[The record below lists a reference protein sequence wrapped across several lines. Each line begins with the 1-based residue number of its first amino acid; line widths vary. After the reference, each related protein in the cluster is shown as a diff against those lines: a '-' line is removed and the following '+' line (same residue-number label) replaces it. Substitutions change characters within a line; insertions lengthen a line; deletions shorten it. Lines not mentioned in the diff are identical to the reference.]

1 MKRAF
6 SLKSLT
12 NKGPG
17 GWLLLIGGGLV
28 GAYILKNILDH
39 HHSSH
44 AMFANSNN
52 SIYPVHDTDL
62 GDSMN
67 SISPDPFHPNHL
79 GHHNPDAPC
88 PHCGR
93 DAHHCVCGHHPAL
106 HHGGHH
112 HGHGHKH
119 GHKTFPDY
127 TDRINTLPTPFFGEH
142 NVPFDSINVDANL
155 NNIGDR
161 GIYIQTFNGNSVGGP

>member
-17 GWLLLIGGGLV
+17 GWILLLGGALIGG
-28 GAYILKNILDH
+28 YILKNVLDN
-39 HHSSH
+39 H
-44 AMFANSNN
+44 AHANFANSNN

-79 GHHNPDAPC
+79 GHH
-88 PHCGR
+88 
-93 DAHHCVCGHHPAL
+93 HHMH

-112 HGHGHKH
+112 GHHGH

-127 TDRINTLPTPFFGEH
+127 TDRINQIPTPFFGEH
-142 NVPFDSINVDANL
+142 NVPFDSINVDANI

-161 GIYIQTFNGNSVGGP
+161 GMYIQTFNGNTVGGP